1 MAKRVLM
8 SGEELESKKA
18 QFLQQA
24 DELFESAPN
33 PGVARARVAALAD
46 RLMVGYGLPPFQA
59 SKFPNNPFLSEAPLK
74 EALQTYWSDLAV
86 PVLMTIQSFQTP
98 HEESAGTTTEDNG
111 VGLGGSC
118 AERLK
123 PFLPRLE
130 AGESLSETEMAPF
143 LDQPGGKRPKYVDQ
157 VKKLLVA
164 HAITTYP
171 DVIESTAKWECFY
184 RSAHGLWK

>member
-1 MAKRVLM
+1 MAKRNLM
-8 SGEELESKKA
+8 SGPELEAKKE
-18 QFLQQA
+18 QFLEQA
-24 DELFESAPN
+24 KSLFLSAPN
-33 PGVARARVAALAD
+33 PQVARTRVAMLAD
-46 RLMVGYGLPPFQA
+46 RLMEGYGLPPFLA
-59 SKFPNNPFLSEAPLK
+59 SKFPNNPFISEAPLK
-74 EALQTYWSDLAV
+74 EVLQTHWAELAI
-86 PVLMTIQSFQTP
+86 PVLLTIQSFQTP

-130 AGESLSETEMAPF
+130 AGESLSDTEMGPF
-143 LDQPGGKRPKYVDQ
+143 LDQPGGKRPKYIDQ

-171 DVIESTAKWECFY
+171 EVIESTAKWECFY